1 MHAQHLQQHTEKTC
15 CVEALRTC
23 IFLYVIAKE
32 LREQDKN
39 SAKCF
44 KCSSQIYENTEH
56 GVYEKLI
63 KVLKINCSTY
73 ISEIIKHG

>member
-1 MHAQHLQQHTEKTC
+1 MCNICKNI
-15 CVEALRTC
+15 LRRSVVLKPC
-23 IFLYVIAKE
+23 EHSFHFICIAKE